1 MDNVKIDYHNAKIQ
15 QLLNKYVTEEKYG
28 KYKYFLDEI
37 IHRRA
42 FEFGFSL
49 ERIENEIQ
57 SMVDNVESICFDSED
72 DEIDLDENTVA
83 AYSPKKLKI
92 YINEKLFDE
101 YYKYFKSVYP
111 EEIANYM
118 IGEKLFSALNHEVY
132 HAITRSSD
140 KTVGIEHLDNCGIQ
154 TTICTYL
161 NEVLTES
168 ASTRTVRNKNSTN
181 FKNGYRETLGYQN
194 TTCMTSLLAH
204 AIGVSEKELLSH
216 GLSNYDEF
224 KMFFSEHAPE
234 GYGEASVE
242 NDIGVIDS
250 NATIANTH
258 IKNEKPENN
267 AEVFL
272 RMYRT
277 MLNLAGRHVAADTRT
292 PTIETV
298 GEMFCRALK
307 MNTII
312 ISSLNYLE
320 REGIITPE
328 GKKEVLEDQDLAN
341 LVETNRKRILGKFMI
356 YKENLKPGTIEYNY
370 AKWGTPLEVFKYF
383 EDVEISSEAIKKYRG
398 MTYDEVEQM
407 LRVEAQTHTK
417 FFNYSLNIIRDDFQS
432 DVPWENSIFYYGAK
446 ILREHK
452 EKQEEKVV
460 SGQRTDKLFS
470 VNESTIPSVSI
481 NATLVGQN
489 TTKAKQ
495 SLDDNDDDAR

>member
-1 MDNVKIDYHNAKIQ
+1 MDNVKIDYHNAEIQ

-42 FEFGFSL
+42 FEFDFPL

-57 SMVDNVESICFDSED
+57 SMVNNIEAICFDSED
-72 DEIDLDENTVA
+72 DEINLDENTVA
-83 AYSPKKLKI
+83 AYSPKNKKI

-101 YYKYFKSVYP
+101 YYKYYKNIYAP
-111 EEIANYM
+111 GTANYL

-132 HAITRSSD
+132 HAITRID
-140 KTVGIEHLDNCGIQ
+140 EKIVGIEHLDSWGMNS
-154 TTICTYL
+154 TTCTYL
-161 NEVLTES
+161 NEVITES
-168 ASTRTVRNKNSTN
+168 ASTRTVRTKNQSN

-204 AIGVSEKELLSH
+204 AIGVTEKELLSH
-216 GLSNYDEF
+216 GLGNYAEF
-224 KMFFSEHAPE
+224 KEFFSKHAPE
-234 GYGEASVE
+234 GSGEASIE
-242 NDIGVIDS
+242 NDIGIIDS
-250 NATIANTH
+250 NATIANTY
-258 IKNEKPENN
+258 IRNEKPENN
-267 AEVFL
+267 ADVFL

-277 MLNLAGRHVAADTRT
+277 MLELAGRHMGADTRK

-328 GKKEVLEDQDLAN
+328 GKKQVLDDDDLAR
-341 LVETNRKRILGKFMI
+341 LVESNRKRILGKFLI

-383 EDVEISSEAIKKYRG
+383 EDEEISSESMRKYRDL
-398 MTYDEVEQM
+398 TYDEVEQM
-407 LRVEAQTHTK
+407 LRAEAQTHPH
-417 FFNYSLNIIRDDFQS
+417 FFYYSMNIIRDDFQS
-432 DVPWENSIFYYGAK
+432 DVPWENSIFHYGAR

-452 EKQEEKVV
+452 EKQEKEKI
-460 SGQRTDKLFS
+460 SSQKKDKLFS
-470 VNESTIPSVSI
+470 VNESTIPAVSM
-481 NATLVGQN
+481 NASLIGQN
-489 TTKAKQ
+489 TNKRKH
-495 SLDDNDDDAR
+495 SLEENDDDAR